1 MYFIVVLLSD
11 VQFLTKAH
19 MLKLCVWVCVFSA
32 AGKRAF
38 REFLRSEY
46 SEENMLFW
54 LACEDLKRTPL
65 PEVEVK
71 ARTIYE
77 NYISI
82 LSPKEVNIAFI
93 FYQLHSG

>member
-1 MYFIVVLLSD
+1 
-11 VQFLTKAH
+11 
-19 MLKLCVWVCVFSA
+19 
-32 AGKRAF
+32 
-38 REFLRSEY
+38 
-46 SEENMLFW
+46 MLFW

-82 LSPKEVNIAFI
+82 LSPKEVRI
-93 FYQLHSG
+93 FGVAVFVVVYDVITCIIHIISDVISKFNHTVNEVRITSQFTL